1 MTTQRSL
8 LLSFLL
14 LLGSG
19 NPADSQVDLANVTG
33 VVEDSQGLAIPGA
46 QIVARNLGTG
56 IETAVESNESGY
68 FALVSL
74 NPGDYE
80 LAVQAEGFKR
90 YVHDD
95 IQLETGK
102 QVRLDVVLQI
112 GVVTESVTVT
122 SGAPV
127 INLENGAT
135 KGDVILYEELQDLP
149 VEGRDFTELAY
160 LIPGVLP
167 RGRGAGSF
175 ASVNGAR
182 GDQTNFY
189 VDGVSNRNPVGGG
202 AQVRPPLDAV
212 EEFRV
217 ETSGFSAEYGGYAG
231 GIVGITMRSGK
242 NQVHGSL
249 FEYKRHEFMD
259 ARRKFDR
266 EKTRRRRDQF
276 GGTLS
281 GPIVKNRN
289 FFLVSYEGRYNS
301 VQQTRYG
308 RVPTVAERVGD
319 FSNSVHIWGNR
330 RDAEG
335 NLLPVYLNDPNR
347 AGQCSAETQQGCFP
361 NMTIP
366 LGRQEPA
373 ALHLLNL
380 YPLPSEIQDARR
392 ALNERLNQHNIVQD
406 DDYWHQMVA
415 KFDQYFSAKD
425 RFSASYQ
432 KRFNNLEA
440 PFAGSPLAFWG
451 NFTRNRRSLLS
462 ARHTHTFSPNL
473 VLEFAAGYSQR
484 DNYVNSIGA
493 DDDPAS
499 FGLALPEDLDP
510 RLTGL
515 PRVTVAG
522 FWPLGQASG
531 TPNEQEVM
539 DLQFT
544 SRLSWV
550 KGSHKVKLGINYNR
564 IYYNQPVWAN
574 ARGTLVFNRRF
585 TKHSVGDL
593 LLGQLTSST
602 RRVSTTY
609 SSLRAYGFGM
619 FLSDDWKVNRK
630 LTLNLG
636 IRYEFEMPPVDLND
650 RLSTYEPGLNK
661 VVIAGDQDLP
671 DLIPLLEEQGLAG
684 RTVLARDVGMTRRL
698 IDPDI
703 NNFAPRLGFAW
714 RPFGGNRHV
723 LRGGYGVFYGGTLL
737 GPVRNQLAGGF
748 PFTFVQSFRSQGMRG
763 EPLPTITNP
772 YPSGRKRTQGP
783 GTNNV
788 NAFDPDP
795 PSSYLQRWNM
805 TVERD
810 MGGGQVVEIGYVGSK
825 GTKLQRKHNI
835 NLQIRDPALAEIGAN
850 GNYIFPRPIQD
861 FNNINY
867 NSFGANSSFH
877 SLQASLRRRSR
888 SGFFYRVNYTFGKS
902 LDEASTHTDDRV
914 GTGGALDNFNLKLD
928 RGRSNFDQRHVFTVA
943 TRYPLPLGK
952 GRHFLPNLK
961 GPAQAILGGWQ
972 LASTIRAYSGQPFT
986 VLSANVDLNA
996 GESRR
1001 PNRIGDGYLDPHSQ
1015 PGQKGVD
1022 FPWFDLDAFE
1032 RVPCYGTENNNGIE
1046 CTQSTHG
1053 FKPWHPGNSG
1063 RNILDMPG
1071 QFRVNLS
1078 LQKNFRFENRRRLQ
1092 IRLDAFN
1099 APNMKQLGNVSAAAA
1114 QFDGA
1119 QGGLIANSRGARTM
1133 QASLS
1138 YQF

>member
-1 MTTQRSL
+1 
-8 LLSFLL
+8 
-14 LLGSG
+14 
-19 NPADSQVDLANVTG
+19 
-33 VVEDSQGLAIPGA
+33 
-46 QIVARNLGTG
+46 
-56 IETAVESNESGY
+56 
-68 FALVSL
+68 
-74 NPGDYE
+74 
-80 LAVQAEGFKR
+80 
-90 YVHDD
+90 
-95 IQLETGK
+95 
-102 QVRLDVVLQI
+102 
-112 GVVTESVTVT
+112 
-122 SGAPV
+122 
-127 INLENGAT
+127 
-135 KGDVILYEELQDLP
+135 
-149 VEGRDFTELAY
+149 
-160 LIPGVLP
+160 
-167 RGRGAGSF
+167 
-175 ASVNGAR
+175 
-182 GDQTNFY
+182 
-189 VDGVSNRNPVGGG
+189 
-202 AQVRPPLDAV
+202 
-212 EEFRV
+212 
-217 ETSGFSAEYGGYAG
+217 
-231 GIVGITMRSGK
+231 
-242 NQVHGSL
+242 
-249 FEYKRHEFMD
+249 
-259 ARRKFDR
+259 
-266 EKTRRRRDQF
+266 
-276 GGTLS
+276 
-281 GPIVKNRN
+281 
-289 FFLVSYEGRYNS
+289 
-301 VQQTRYG
+301 
-308 RVPTVAERVGD
+308 
-319 FSNSVHIWGNR
+319 
-330 RDAEG
+330 
-335 NLLPVYLNDPNR
+335 
-347 AGQCSAETQQGCFP
+347 
-361 NMTIP
+361 
-366 LGRQEPA
+366 
-373 ALHLLNL
+373 
-380 YPLPSEIQDARR
+380 
-392 ALNERLNQHNIVQD
+392 
-406 DDYWHQMVA
+406 
-415 KFDQYFSAKD
+415 
-425 RFSASYQ
+425 
-432 KRFNNLEA
+432 
-440 PFAGSPLAFWG
+440 
-451 NFTRNRRSLLS
+451 
-462 ARHTHTFSPNL
+462 
-473 VLEFAAGYSQR
+473 
-484 DNYVNSIGA
+484 
-493 DDDPAS
+493 
-499 FGLALPEDLDP
+499 
-510 RLTGL
+510 
-515 PRVTVAG
+515 
-522 FWPLGQASG
+522 
-531 TPNEQEVM
+531 
-539 DLQFT
+539 
-544 SRLSWV
+544 
-550 KGSHKVKLGINYNR
+550 
-564 IYYNQPVWAN
+564 
-574 ARGTLVFNRRF
+574 
-585 TKHSVGDL
+585 
-593 LLGQLTSST
+593 
-602 RRVSTTY
+602 
-609 SSLRAYGFGM
+609 M

-661 VVIAGDQDLP
+661 VVIAGGQDLP

-1099 APNMKQLGNVSAAAA
+1099 APNMKQLGNVSTAAA

-1138 YQF
+1138 YEF